1 MIPFI
6 FDKHASSYT
15 SRWVILLI
23 DLSLSLQMFFIAY
36 LIRFNFRMNF
46 QQHELLT
53 QLPYVALVCVLSF
66 LIIGSYKGIVR
77 HTGIKDA
84 IQVFWASV
92 LVAVLLFTTTLL
104 FRHFDAYTDYS
115 IPIGIIAIHFL
126 LNIVVL
132 VSGRFIFK
140 YFFQKIIGSY
150 KLPKNILI
158 YGAGDAGLLTY
169 TTLINSTHYKV
180 NIKGFLDDSE
190 HKIGKQFNRVKIYDP
205 QKITAD
211 FIKKN
216 KISEIIV
223 SIQNIK
229 PFELF
234 NRIDNLMNLPLK
246 VKMVPPVDQWI
257 DGKLNVGQIH
267 DVRIEDLLERSPITI
282 ENPIL
287 EKELKDK
294 IVLITGAAGS
304 IGSEIVQQISNY
316 SYKHLI
322 LLDQAESALY
332 DLQQSFVRG
341 GLENYS
347 LELAD
352 IRNKKRLQGIF
363 EKYKIDL
370 IFHAAAYKHVPLME
384 DNPYEA
390 IKVNI
395 YGTSL
400 LMNFALQ
407 YGIQKFI
414 MVSTDKAVNPTN
426 VMGATKRTAEIYA
439 NCLNVEGKT
448 KFVTTRFGNVLG
460 SNGSVIP
467 LFKKQ
472 IEGGGP
478 VTVTHQDI
486 TRFFMTI
493 PEACQLV
500 LEAGVMGNG
509 GEIFVFDMG
518 ESVKIFDLA
527 KKMIHLSGLNY
538 PNDIDIKISGLRP
551 GEKLF
556 EELLTNE
563 ENTIPTYHKKIMIAK
578 TQNLN
583 YKEIKTKIEELI
595 ASDEDN
601 PIAIVKRLKAIIP
614 EYISNNSEFEALD
627 GVQVKVK
634 KLKIG

>member
-23 DLSLSLQMFFIAY
+23 DLSLSLQLFFIAY
-36 LIRFNFRMNF
+36 LIRFNFKLNF
-46 QQHELLT
+46 QQYEVLN
-53 QLPYVALVCVLSF
+53 QLPYVATVCVISF
-66 LIIGSYKGIVR
+66 LLIGSYKGIVR

-92 LVAVLLFTTTLL
+92 LIAVLLLGTTLL
-104 FRHFDAYTDYS
+104 FRYFEAFKVYS

-132 VSGRFIFK
+132 VSSRFIFK
-140 YFFQKIIGSY
+140 YFFQKVVGSY
-150 KLPKNILI
+150 KVPKNVLI
-158 YGAGDAGLLTY
+158 YGAGDSGLLTY
-169 TTLINSTHYKV
+169 TTLLNSTQYRV

-205 QKITAD
+205 TKISD
-211 FIKKN
+211 EFIKKN

-234 NRIDNLMNLPLK
+234 NRIDNLMGLPIK

-267 DVRIEDLLERSPITI
+267 DVRIEDLLERSPIKI

-304 IGSEIVQQISNY
+304 IGSEIVHQISNY
-316 SYKHLI
+316 AYKHLI

-332 DLQQSFVRG
+332 DLQQTFVRG
-341 GLENYS
+341 NVENYS
-347 LELAD
+347 IELAD

-390 IKVNI
+390 IKVNV

-407 YGIQKFI
+407 YGIHKFI

-439 NCLNVEGKT
+439 NCLNIEGKT

-472 IEGGGP
+472 IEEGGP
-478 VTVTHQDI
+478 VTVTHKDI
-486 TRFFMTI
+486 TRYFMTI

-518 ESVKIFDLA
+518 ESVRIFDLA

-563 ENTIPTYHKKIMIAK
+563 ENTIPTYNKKILIAK
-578 TQNLN
+578 THNLN
-583 YKEIKTKIEELI
+583 YKEIKNKIEDLI
-595 ASDEDN
+595 SLDEES
-601 PIAIVKRLKAIIP
+601 PIAIVTRLKAIIP

-627 GVQVKVK
+627 GKSVKVK

>member
-1 MIPFI
+1 V
-6 FDKHASSYT
+6 H
-15 SRWVILLI
+15 
-23 DLSLSLQMFFIAY
+23 
-36 LIRFNFRMNF
+36 
-46 QQHELLT
+46 
-53 QLPYVALVCVLSF
+53 
-66 LIIGSYKGIVR
+66 
-77 HTGIKDA
+77 
-84 IQVFWASV
+84 
-92 LVAVLLFTTTLL
+92 
-104 FRHFDAYTDYS
+104 
-115 IPIGIIAIHFL
+115 
-126 LNIVVL
+126 
-132 VSGRFIFK
+132 
-140 YFFQKIIGSY
+140 
-150 KLPKNILI
+150 
-158 YGAGDAGLLTY
+158 
-169 TTLINSTHYKV
+169 
-180 NIKGFLDDSE
+180 
-190 HKIGKQFNRVKIYDP
+190 
-205 QKITAD
+205 
-211 FIKKN
+211 
-216 KISEIIV
+216 
-223 SIQNIK
+223 
-229 PFELF
+229 
-234 NRIDNLMNLPLK
+234 
-246 VKMVPPVDQWI
+246 
-257 DGKLNVGQIH
+257 
-267 DVRIEDLLERSPITI
+267 
-282 ENPIL
+282 
-287 EKELKDK
+287 
-294 IVLITGAAGS
+294 
-304 IGSEIVQQISNY
+304 QISNY

-332 DLQQSFVRG
+332 DLQQTFVRG
-341 GLENYS
+341 NLENYS

-363 EKYKIDL
+363 EKYKIDY

-400 LMNFALQ
+400 LMNYALQ

-472 IEGGGP
+472 IEEGGP
-478 VTVTHQDI
+478 LTVTHKEI

-595 ASDEDN
+595 AADEDS
-601 PIAIVKRLKAIIP
+601 PVAIVTRLKSIIP

-627 GVQVKVK
+627 GARVKVK

>member
-23 DLSLSLQMFFIAY
+23 DLSLSLQLFFIAY

-46 QQHELLT
+46 QNHDLLT
-53 QLPYVALVCVLSF
+53 QLPYVAVVSVLSF

-92 LVAVLLFTTTLL
+92 LIAVLLFTTTLL
-104 FRHFDAYTDYS
+104 FRHFDSYTNYS

-132 VSGRFIFK
+132 VSSRFIFK

-169 TTLINSTHYKV
+169 TTLVNSTHYKV

-205 QKITAD
+205 QKITEE
-211 FIKKN
+211 FIRKN

-267 DVRIEDLLERSPITI
+267 DVRIEDLLERSPIKI

-304 IGSEIVQQISNY
+304 IGSEIVHQISNY
-316 SYKHLI
+316 SYKHLV

-341 GLENYS
+341 NIQNYS
-347 LELAD
+347 IELAD

-363 EKYKIDL
+363 EKYKIDF

-472 IEGGGP
+472 IEEGGP
-478 VTVTHQDI
+478 LTVTHQDI

-563 ENTIPTYHKKIMIAK
+563 ENTIPTYHRKIMIAK
-578 TQNLN
+578 TENLN
-583 YKEIKTKIEELI
+583 YKEIKKKIEELI
-595 ASDEDN
+595 ASDEDS
-601 PIAIVKRLKAIIP
+601 PVAIVTRLKAIIP